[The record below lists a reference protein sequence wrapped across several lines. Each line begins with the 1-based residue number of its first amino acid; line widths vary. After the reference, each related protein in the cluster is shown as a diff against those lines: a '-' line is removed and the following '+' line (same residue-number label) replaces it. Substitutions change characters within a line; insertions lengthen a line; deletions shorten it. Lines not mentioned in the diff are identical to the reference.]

1 MSKVWLEAV
10 LEELLRVR
18 GLDLSDYRRATLERR
33 LVRRPGDR
41 HAFYADTGVPLL
53 VEEMVN
59 HGARRDRLQATVA
72 GGAMGSGGAMRS
84 PPGKFGD
91 LGRLNVEAVT
101 GRFQEMGIP
110 MVIREVLGQMGRR
123 IS

>member
-1 MSKVWLEAV
+1 M
-10 LEELLRVR
+10 
-18 GLDLSDYRRATLERR
+18 
-33 LVRRPGDR
+33 RRPGDR

-72 GGAMGSGGAMRS
+72 GGAMGS